1 MLVAALLLAHRQWRQ
16 RNFTAGHRIELNLC
30 GVGGPSVFSS
40 PSDKGVFAAAWLKTR
55 TCTDALASLQHKQIK
70 SVMQKA
76 STSHSSTHYS
86 AEKQGGAEAG
96 LRSGFLF
103 ASGPD
108 CFILQ
113 KTKKKYTLYDI
124 ALVCPVNLN
133 PISAA
138 SILVHGH
145 TCGRWWNEIEHSTII
160 FIGFYV
166 TRWEESEWLEWRRC
180 LCGYFCGGLCF
191 RSFCY
196 IVMPR
201 FVSCPPSPGKQN
213 VFDLDYRSDL
223 RVLDTIVSTEFDE
236 CDTVKRWFLPAET
249 LIQYWERVQRLNNKH
264 QVEKVFSWQHGCETE
279 KE

>member
-1 MLVAALLLAHRQWRQ
+1 MHWCVSESSAQADQVSNAKGKHISQLHALFRRKARWCRGRLAER
-16 RNFTAGHRIELNLC
+16 
-30 GVGGPSVFSS
+30 FSICVRT
-40 PSDKGVFAAAWLKTR
+40 GLFHFAE
-55 TCTDALASLQHKQIK
+55 D
-70 SVMQKA
+70 
-76 STSHSSTHYS
+76 
-86 AEKQGGAEAG
+86 
-96 LRSGFLF
+96 
-103 ASGPD
+103 
-108 CFILQ
+108 
-113 KTKKKYTLYDI
+113 KKKYTLYDI